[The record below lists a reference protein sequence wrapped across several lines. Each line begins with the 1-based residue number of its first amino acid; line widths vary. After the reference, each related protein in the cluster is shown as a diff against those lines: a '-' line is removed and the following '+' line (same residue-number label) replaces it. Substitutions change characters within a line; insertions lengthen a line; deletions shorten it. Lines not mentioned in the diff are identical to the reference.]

1 MIGMNTQMVS
11 HAKWETDI
19 AKILDEASYIV
30 PSSDSSFDELVLA
43 YLDFC
48 HTHKDMTNKSILHE
62 LRYTRY
68 FFDWFAKQYDIKIV
82 TRIQA
87 AHIKEYLSSL
97 DERELSNCSIR
108 HHFVTLK
115 YFFDYL
121 SEVKILM
128 PNPAR
133 GIRIKMVRAAP
144 RQLISPEQRDSIQ
157 DAPPV
162 GSTLF
167 RRTRSS
173 AVMALLFSTGMRL
186 QEISGLKIEDID
198 FADKTIH
205 ISGKGGRTVSHK
217 FRTGF
222 LDDAAL
228 SALKQYLPSR
238 PVANSPWLFTD
249 AKGFRLKS
257 PVYQA
262 IVHSYG
268 IAAKVSIPL
277 NFQVLRASFASWMVE
292 AGVDPVALKQLMGH
306 KDIRTTFKCYV
317 SMTEAH
323 IRTTWL
329 STNPLSRL
337 LSGEVV
343 K

>member
-1 MIGMNTQMVS
+1 MNIQMVS
-11 HAKWETDI
+11 PSKWETDI
-19 AKILDEASYIV
+19 TKILDEASNIV
-30 PSSDSSFDELVLA
+30 PSSDSSFDELILA

-68 FFDWFAKQYDIKIV
+68 FFAWFAKQYDIKMV

-87 AHIKEYLSSL
+87 AHIKEYLCSL
-97 DERELSNCSIR
+97 YERGLSNCSVR

-121 SEVKILM
+121 SEIRILT
-128 PNPAR
+128 PSPVG
-133 GIRIKMVRAAP
+133 GIRIKTVQAAP
-144 RQLISPEQRDSIQ
+144 RQLLSLQQRNSIRH
-157 DAPPV
+157 APPV

-167 RRTRSS
+167 RRARSN
-173 AVMALLFSTGMRL
+173 AVMALLLSTGLRL
-186 QEISGLKIEDID
+186 QEISGLKVEDID
-198 FADKTIH
+198 FADETIH
-205 ISGKGGRTVSHK
+205 ISGKGGRTVTHK

-228 SALKQYLPSR
+228 AAIQQYLPNR
-238 PVANSPWLFTD
+238 PVTDSPWLFTD
-249 AKGFRLKS
+249 AKGFRLKP

-268 IAAKVSIPL
+268 IAANLSIPL

-292 AGVDPVALKQLMGH
+292 RGIDPMALKQLMGH

-317 SMTEAH
+317 SMTETH

-329 STNPLSRL
+329 NTNPLSRL
-337 LSGEVV
+337 LSQGVFR
-343 K
+343 